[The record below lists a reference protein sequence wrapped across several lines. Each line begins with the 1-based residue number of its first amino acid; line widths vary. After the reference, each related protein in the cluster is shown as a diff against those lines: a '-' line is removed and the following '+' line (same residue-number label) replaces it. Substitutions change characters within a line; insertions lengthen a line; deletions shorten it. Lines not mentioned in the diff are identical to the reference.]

1 MQNNSYLCMQKHYI
15 MFEVLSDVISIENVI
30 KSFLSHF
37 NLLK

>member
-15 MFEVLSDVISIENVI
+15 MFEVLSDVISIENV
-30 KSFLSHF
+30 KSFSSHF